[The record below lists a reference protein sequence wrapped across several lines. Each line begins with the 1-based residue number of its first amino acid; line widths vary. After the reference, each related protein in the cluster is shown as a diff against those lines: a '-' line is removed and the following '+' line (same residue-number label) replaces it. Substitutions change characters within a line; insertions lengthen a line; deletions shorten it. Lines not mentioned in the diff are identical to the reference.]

1 MVLMSHRPSDPPS
14 IPGEP
19 SRAALLEEIARLSRH
34 TARLELLIESANLAW
49 WDQDIPARRV
59 ERSRTWAEMLGYG
72 EGEIG
77 TELAEWKE
85 RIHPED
91 VPAME
96 EASAR
101 CRSGELAC
109 YNLEH
114 RLRTKSGEWVWVQN
128 WGRIV
133 ERDAEGNPL
142 RAVGFHQDITA
153 RKKAELEREQL
164 IHRLEKALGEL
175 KVLRGI
181 IPICSCCKKVRD
193 DRGAWRQVE
202 AYLQEHSEAAFSHGM
217 CPECVERSYQ
227 AFYEE
232 RD

>member
-1 MVLMSHRPSDPPS
+1 MPHSPSETPS
-14 IPGEP
+14 TPGEP
-19 SRAALLEEIARLSRH
+19 SRAALLEEIARLSRLN
-34 TARLELLIESANLAW
+34 ARLELLIESANLAW

-59 ERSRTWAEMLGYG
+59 VRSRAWAEMLGYG
-72 EGEIG
+72 EDEIG
-77 TELAEWKE
+77 PDLTEWKD

-91 VPAME
+91 VRVME

-101 CRSGELAC
+101 CRSGELPC

-114 RLRTKSGEWVWVQN
+114 RLRAKSGEWIWIQN

-142 RAVGFHQDITA
+142 RALGFHLDITA
-153 RKKAELEREQL
+153 RKRAELEREEL
-164 IHRLEKALGEL
+164 IGRLEKALSDL

-181 IPICSCCKKVRD
+181 IPICSCCKKIRD

-202 AYLQEHSEAAFSHGM
+202 AYLQEHSEAAFSHGL

-227 AFYEE
+227 AFYDE

>member
-1 MVLMSHRPSDPPS
+1 MPSSPS
-14 IPGEP
+14 VPLPGPGEP
-19 SRAALLEEIARLSRH
+19 SRTALLEEIARLARLN
-34 TARLELLIESANLAW
+34 TRLELLIESANLAW

-59 ERSRTWAEMLGYG
+59 ARGPGWAAMLGYG
-72 EGEIG
+72 EDEIG
-77 TELAEWKE
+77 PDLAEWKD
-85 RIHPED
+85 RIHPDD

-101 CRSGELAC
+101 CRSGELPF
-109 YNLEH
+109 YSLEH
-114 RLRTKSGEWVWVQN
+114 RLRAKSGEWIWVQN

-142 RAVGFHQDITA
+142 RAMGFHLDITA
-153 RKKAELEREQL
+153 RKRAELEREEL
-164 IHRLEKALGEL
+164 IGRLEKAMSEL

-181 IPICSCCKKVRD
+181 IPICSCCKKIRD

-227 AFYEE
+227 AFYDE